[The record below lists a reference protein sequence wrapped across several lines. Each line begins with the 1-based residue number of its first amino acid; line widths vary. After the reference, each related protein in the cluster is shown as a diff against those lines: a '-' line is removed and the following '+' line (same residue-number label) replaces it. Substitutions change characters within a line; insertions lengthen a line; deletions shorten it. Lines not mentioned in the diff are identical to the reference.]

1 MQEDDTI
8 RKYGDILNL
17 PHHTSPKHPRMT
29 AIERA
34 AQFSPFAALTGY
46 DAATKE
52 TARVTDRRVELDES
66 EKELLNHRLQLL
78 IENYAAAP
86 QASITY
92 FVPDLYKEGGAYR
105 TVSGVVKRL
114 DSYERQIVLFDG
126 ERIALDAVVQIES
139 DLFDVGMGSI
149 ENKNTM
155 F

>member
-1 MQEDDTI
+1 MQEDEII

-17 PHHTSPKHPRMT
+17 PHHTSTKHLRMT

-52 TARVTDRRVELDES
+52 TARVTDRRVELDEY
-66 EKELLNHRLQLL
+66 EKEILNHRLQLL
-78 IENYAAAP
+78 IENRTAAP

-105 TVSGVVKRL
+105 TVNGVVRRL
-114 DSYERQIVLFDG
+114 DSYERKIIFYDG
-126 ERIALDAVVQIES
+126 TRIALDAVVQIES
-139 DLFDVGMGSI
+139 DWFNTVSDRI
-149 ENKNTM
+149 ENGNRL

>member
-1 MQEDDTI
+1 MQEDETI

-17 PHHTSPKHPRMT
+17 PHHTSAKHPRMT

-52 TARVTDRRVELDES
+52 TARVTERRVELDAS
-66 EKELLNHRLQLL
+66 EKERLNHRLQLL
-78 IENYAAAP
+78 IANRTASP

-105 TVSGVVKRL
+105 TVNGVVRRL
-114 DSYERQIVLFDG
+114 DSYERKIIFYDG
-126 ERIALDAVVQIES
+126 TKIALDAVVQIES
-139 DLFDVGMGSI
+139 DWFNTVSDSI
-149 ENKNTM
+149 ENGNIL